1 MGKFDFN
8 FDTELTRQLERLENY
23 DEIAEKILTEAIPIL
38 ERKVVSE
45 TDKYHEYSKDY
56 ELVNSIKATKPKKNK
71 NGWYIRVI
79 PTGNDKN
86 GVRNMEKMAHLEYGY
101 TTKKGKDITPKPII
115 TKALNDAREEV
126 NAKMQEVFNEAVN
139 NK

>member
-45 TDKYHEYSKDY
+45 TDKYHEFKVI
-56 ELVNSIKATKPKKNK
+56 LNSIKLNQNQKEKTDGIELSNQTIK
-71 NGWYIRVI
+71 
-79 PTGNDKN
+79 T
-86 GVRNMEKMAHLEYGY
+86 VRNMEKMAHLEYGY
-101 TTKKGKDITPKPII
+101 TTKK
-115 TKALNDAREEV
+115 
-126 NAKMQEVFNEAVN
+126 
-139 NK
+139 